1 MATPGRPKGPD
12 KVSIN
17 TTVLEPLYDK
27 MQDDLIKIKPF
38 EQGQLIDC
46 ALEYFFELTA
56 EQRKARYIKYIFG

>member
-46 ALEYFFELTA
+46 ALEYCC
-56 EQRKARYIKYIFG
+56 